1 MQAGIFECRILAAS
15 LCALVFLPVPA
26 FSGESPHSYRNREAG
41 NDAAAVGDYAVAADF
56 YRYYAEDAAVAA
68 DTESVRDAARR
79 RIDALIAAGMIAEAE
94 KEFADYELKYPGT
107 DALAISL
114 RKAELLTL
122 KGQPGEALTILRRIL
137 PAMTESGL
145 RQRTL
150 AAIAQAEELRKN
162 YAAAAAAYE
171 ELGKAAA
178 GTPLELTAAVR
189 RIITLANAKKLSGAE
204 LLSLPAPKTKEEK
217 RLLRLAAFYAGL
229 KANGMKDLAA
239 AWKNIS
245 EDNAP
250 LNLPEAGTLYS
261 AIGDEAAARGLRPL
275 AVAAYR
281 KAVPEILD
289 KRRAFETLMRLVQ
302 TLESLNNPGEAARL
316 AGQAITLFKGDYV
329 SPEIKLRMARVFRNA
344 GQSLSAIELYLTLIQ
359 NPAVPRDIQGKAVR
373 ECAYLQNSLND
384 SAGAQKTIRTYFNT
398 PETVSEADFL
408 LADLLL
414 RANRFQEAAEAFQEV
429 ASKYP
434 QRAGEALY
442 QASLAW
448 LSAKK
453 FPEAEAVVERLI
465 KLVKKNPAQQPRAIF
480 LKAMIFEAAK
490 KLPEARKLY
499 TEYAG
504 MKGNEPE
511 RAALALFKAGKIAFT
526 EQNLPEA
533 VTLFKRVTARY
544 PKDAFAP
551 AAAFWSIYARLAQGI
566 NVEDV
571 DGEIWGLI
579 KDYPGSHY
587 VTDALFLVATRYA
600 DAGNFKHANMFL
612 NKLLEH
618 AKSPE
623 LRARVL
629 LQKANFALKDRD
641 ADGALA
647 RLDELS
653 KISPNAAC
661 LAEAFYLKG
670 DVYKLKGEYEKA
682 MDSYKE
688 ALEHN
693 PEPRFGLAAAG
704 SIGDCLFELAGRR
717 SSQELYSRARTQY
730 DTLLARPNLPEAVRV
745 MLLYKSG
752 RCSVELEEI
761 DMAARRYK
769 EASGAL
775 VPGVSS
781 AVALW
786 GVKAVEGLVSIAENS
801 PVASHIDAAA
811 NAIDR
816 QINAELVDSE
826 QANARKGILQEKK
839 FKP

>member
-1 MQAGIFECRILAAS
+1 MRTGTRECRILAAS
-15 LCALVFLPVPA
+15 LCAFVFLPVPA
-26 FSGESPHSYRNREAG
+26 FSGEAPHSYRNREAG
-41 NDAAAVGDYAVAADF
+41 NDAAAAGDYAVAADF
-56 YRYYAEDAAVAA
+56 YRHYAEDAAVAS

-114 RKAELLTL
+114 RKAELQTL
-122 KGQPGEALTILRRIL
+122 KGRSGEALTILRRIL

-171 ELGKAAA
+171 ELGKTAA

-189 RIITLANAKKLSGAE
+189 RIITLANAKKLSGTE

-229 KANGMKDLAA
+229 KTNGMKDLAA

-275 AVAAYR
+275 AVVAYR

-289 KRRAFETLMRLVQ
+289 KRQAFETLIRLVQ
-302 TLESLNNPGEAARL
+302 TLEGLNNPGEAARL
-316 AGQAITLFKGDYV
+316 AGQAINLFKGDYV

-359 NPAVPRDIQGKAVR
+359 NPAVPRDIQEKAVR
-373 ECAYLQNSLND
+373 ECAYLQSSLND
-384 SAGAQKTIRTYFNT
+384 SAAAQKTIRTYFNT
-398 PETVSEADFL
+398 PETASEADFL

-414 RANRFQEAAEAFQEV
+414 RTNRCQQAAEAFLEV
-429 ASKYP
+429 AAKYP
-434 QRAGEALY
+434 QLKGESLY

-453 FPEAEAVVERLI
+453 LPEAEAVAERLI
-465 KLVKKNPAQQPRAIF
+465 DFEKKNPKPRTVF
-480 LKAMIFEAAK
+480 LKAMILEAAK
-490 KLPEARKLY
+490 KLPEARKQY
-499 TEYAG
+499 TEYAD
-504 MKGNEPE
+504 MKGNDPK
-511 RAALALFKAGKIAFT
+511 RAALALFKAGKLAFT
-526 EQNLPEA
+526 ERNLPEA
-533 VTLFKRVTARY
+533 ETLFKRVTERY

-551 AAAFWSIYARLAQGI
+551 AAAFWSIYTMLAQGTD
-566 NVEDV
+566 VEKV
-571 DGEIWGLI
+571 DGETWGLVNN
-579 KDYPGSHY
+579 YPGSSY
-587 VTDALFLVATRYA
+587 TREALFLVATRYA

-612 NKLLEH
+612 DEVLKHDQSSEQ
-618 AKSPE
+618 
-623 LRARVL
+623 RARRL
-629 LQKANFALKDRD
+629 LQKASLACRDKDP
-641 ADGALA
+641 DGALEHLEKL
-647 RLDELS
+647 RKDF
-653 KISPNAAC
+653 PDAAC
-661 LAEAFYLKG
+661 LAEAFYLQG

-682 MDSYKE
+682 VEAYEE
-688 ALEHN
+688 ALKHN
-693 PEPRFGLAAAG
+693 PEPRFELASAG

-761 DMAARRYK
+761 DTAVRRYK

-801 PVASHIDAAA
+801 PLASNIDAAA
-811 NAIDR
+811 KAIDR

-826 QANARKGILQEKK
+826 QANARKGILQGKK